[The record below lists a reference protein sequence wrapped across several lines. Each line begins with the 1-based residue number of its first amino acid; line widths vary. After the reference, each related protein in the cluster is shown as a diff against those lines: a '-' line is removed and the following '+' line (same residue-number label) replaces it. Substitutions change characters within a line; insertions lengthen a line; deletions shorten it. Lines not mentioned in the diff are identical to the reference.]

1 MRLHRLSSVL
11 SVSISNTYTRN
22 GYFYYQRAVP
32 LHLQSIEGKKTIKQ
46 ALKTTDPIAAS
57 RMVEKIN
64 AALETRWARLR
75 SDPTGATQDDLSK
88 ARQLLDDWGLKP
100 KGEGK
105 PDPEAAQLFQ
115 DQFDDGSE
123 DWQDRLDLIRRKAL
137 DLLHHGHK
145 PTLSDALKFYFERHP
160 KGDDERFRKT
170 PTIAADQF
178 IKAVGDK
185 VFVEITR
192 NDVNAWLVWSVRQRE
207 QGEGTLKR
215 RLNALCAVATMFIRE
230 NELDIPNRFS
240 SHGIPKGAKKS
251 VKRKTFT
258 PDELQTVQLEARSKD
273 DDIRHMVAMLSD
285 TCTRPAEIAG
295 LRLTDIVLED
305 PIPHI
310 CIVEHS
316 GRTLKTDSKDDDG
329 ASERKHPLVGAAL
342 WAARRVVEKATPG
355 QVFAFPRYMKDGV
368 CNNANASAGGNRWL
382 RSLDIDKA
390 LTLYSFRHTTADR
403 LREVGCPEDV
413 RHQLGGWARKDIAA
427 QYGHGYSLR
436 VTHEYLAKIVLK
448 DEDKVD

>member
-11 SVSISNTYTRN
+11 SVSIRHTYTRN
-22 GYFYYQRAVP
+22 GYFYFQRAVP
-32 LHLQSIEGKKTIKQ
+32 LELQSIEGKATIKQ
-46 ALKTTDPIAAS
+46 ALKTTDPIVAS

-64 AALETRWARLR
+64 TALEARWARLR

-100 KGEGK
+100 RGEGK
-105 PDPEAAQLFQ
+105 PDPEAAQLLQ
-115 DQFDDGSE
+115 DQFDDGDE
-123 DWQDRLDLIRRKAL
+123 DWPSRLTLVQRKAL

-145 PTLSDALKFYFERHP
+145 PTLSDALQFYFERHA
-160 KGDDERFRKT
+160 KGDDKDFRKT
-170 PTIAADQF
+170 STYAVNQF
-178 IKAVGDK
+178 IEAVGDK
-185 VFVEITR
+185 VFAEITR
-192 NDVNAWLVWSVRQRE
+192 NDVHTWLVWSVRQRG

-215 RLNALCAVATMFIRE
+215 RLNSLCAVATMFIRE

-240 SHGIPKGAKKS
+240 SHRIPKGAKKP
-251 VKRKTFT
+251 VKRETFT
-258 PDELQTVQLEARSKD
+258 LDELRTVQGEAREKD

-295 LRLTDIVLED
+295 LRLADIVLED

-310 CIVEHS
+310 CIVEYS
-316 GRTLKTDSKDDDG
+316 GRTLKTDSKDDG

-342 WAARRVVEKATPG
+342 WAARRIVEKATPG
-355 QVFAFPRYMKDGV
+355 QVFAFPRYIKGGV
-368 CNNANASAGGNRWL
+368 CKNGSASAGGNKWL
-382 RSLDIDKA
+382 RSLDIDKS

-448 DEDKVD
+448 IGDKVD